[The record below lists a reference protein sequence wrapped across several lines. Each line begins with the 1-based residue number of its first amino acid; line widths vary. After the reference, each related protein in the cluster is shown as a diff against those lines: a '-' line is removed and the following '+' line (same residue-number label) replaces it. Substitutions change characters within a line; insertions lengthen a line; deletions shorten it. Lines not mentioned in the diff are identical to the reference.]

1 MLLGADYQGRDL
13 VTRLLYGLRL
23 TLAIGATSSR
33 RVLGARAHVIYG
45 LGIHKGLDIGLVR

>member
-1 MLLGADYQGRDL
+1 MLLGADDQGRDL